1 MANLEKL
8 DKTIT
13 ELEENS
19 NKLKKYTDVYKEL
32 EKLKEDL
39 SKNLVNIEAV
49 KDDLSKNLVNAK
61 AVNKSLEGTFLLM
74 SNDLKDFQKKLN
86 DNFSKLS
93 QNQEMLIEKI
103 NSIES
108 QNKTFKKEIEVM
120 KEKKKIVCSMMNE
133 SYGFGNYRNKIWLAQ
148 SQNLN
153 PAYQIGYHKLFLPL
167 VGYAKCNGITN
178 KIVKRILEHIARHRT
193 ADIWKEKRGRRDL
206 LGMFYRYIIEP
217 ICFFAGKF

>member
-19 NKLKKYTDVYKEL
+19 NKLKKYTEVYKEL
-32 EKLKEDL
+32 EKLKDDL
-39 SKNLVNIEAV
+39 SKNLVNIKAV

-74 SNDLKDFQKKLN
+74 TNDLKDFQKNLN

-93 QNQEMLIEKI
+93 QNQEMLIKKI

-108 QNKTFKKEIEVM
+108 QNKIFKTEIEMM

-133 SYGFGNYRNKIWLAQ
+133 SYGFGSYRNKIWLAQ
-148 SQNLN
+148 SQNSN

-167 VGYAKCNGITN
+167 VSYAKHQGIMN
-178 KIVKRILEHIARHRT
+178 KLVKHILEHIARHRT
-193 ADIWKEKRGRRDL
+193 VDIWKNRKGSRDL
-206 LGMFYRYIIEP
+206 LGMFYRNIIEP
-217 ICFFAGKF
+217 ICFIFGKF

>member
-32 EKLKEDL
+32 EKLKDDL
-39 SKNLVNIEAV
+39 LKNLVNIKAV
-49 KDDLSKNLVNAK
+49 KDDLSKNLILAK
-61 AVNKSLEGTFLLM
+61 AANKSLEGTFLLI
-74 SNDLKDFQKKLN
+74 SNELKDFKSEFK
-86 DNFSKLS
+86 DDFSKTLN
-93 QNQEMLIEKI
+93 NQEILIRKI
-103 NSIES
+103 NLIES

-133 SYGFGNYRNKIWLAQ
+133 SYGFGSYRNKIWLAQ
-148 SQNLN
+148 SENLD
-153 PAYQIGYHKLFLPL
+153 PSYQIGYHKLFLPL

-193 ADIWKEKRGRRDL
+193 ADIWKERRGRRDL